1 MITSFL
7 FQIKLKNQSLIGAK
21 FTASFSKENSAWSVD
36 PPTGLIGANQSAE
49 VNVMVHVN
57 DSIHFEDKLLIN
69 IENGNKITIRL
80 VFIIIPIA
88 NWSANEKRVK
98 TFFSLSCDGIGC
110 TVVSEPAMNPVP
122 DNGIDLGP
130 LFATQMD
137 KRQFKLV
144 NIRLKELSQC

>member
-1 MITSFL
+1 MTLFFL

-21 FTASFSKENSAWSVD
+21 FTASFCKENSAWSVD

-80 VFIIIPIA
+80 VFIIIRAP
-88 NWSANEKRVK
+88 NWSANHKR
-98 TFFSLSCDGIGC
+98 I
-110 TVVSEPAMNPVP
+110 
-122 DNGIDLGP
+122 
-130 LFATQMD
+130 
-137 KRQFKLV
+137 
-144 NIRLKELSQC
+144 

>member
-1 MITSFL
+1 MITSSFL

-36 PPTGLIGANQSAE
+36 QPTGFIGANQSAE

-80 VFIIIPIA
+80 VFNMIPIA
-88 NWSANEKRVK
+88 YWSANQKRVK
-98 TFFSLSCDGIGC
+98 TFFQS
-110 TVVSEPAMNPVP
+110 VM
-122 DNGIDLGP
+122 
-130 LFATQMD
+130 
-137 KRQFKLV
+137 
-144 NIRLKELSQC
+144 

>member
-21 FTASFSKENSAWSVD
+21 FIASFSKENSAWSVD
-36 PPTGLIGANQSAE
+36 QPTGFIGANQSAE

-80 VFIIIPIA
+80 VSI
-88 NWSANEKRVK
+88 
-98 TFFSLSCDGIGC
+98 
-110 TVVSEPAMNPVP
+110 
-122 DNGIDLGP
+122 
-130 LFATQMD
+130 
-137 KRQFKLV
+137 
-144 NIRLKELSQC
+144 